1 MRPQRARRVIVIA
14 LLACA
19 GIPACSAGRDPI
31 RIGLAGS
38 FTDPVGTPMLLAARL
53 AVEEINAAGGVRGRP
68 LELIEREDFA
78 DPDSAIQIAVEL
90 QASDAVAVIGH
101 LFSSTSLAAAPVYNS
116 GERPIV
122 ELSPS
127 SSAPQITDAGPWT
140 FRLCPS
146 DLAHGSALARW
157 AADQLKLTDGAIM
170 YLNDEY
176 GRGIRQAF
184 AQRFVERGGRLQ
196 GVEPYL
202 GGTPDLRP
210 NLERLKQMGRARFL
224 MIAGNRGEAEQI
236 LRDGQ
241 SLGIT
246 LPLLGGDGL
255 EGLEQAGA
263 LGEGAYISAAYH
275 PGIST
280 SRNRQFIDAYRR
292 KYPDARLPNQP
303 AAATYDAVKLLA
315 LVVSEAGTGRRA
327 VRDRLAQV
335 GRESPAFEGA
345 TSRIA
350 FDSQGDV
357 SEGQVYITMVRS
369 GQVLLAG
376 GS

>member
-1 MRPQRARRVIVIA
+1 MR
-14 LLACA
+14 
-19 GIPACSAGRDPI
+19 
-31 RIGLAGS
+31 
-38 FTDPVGTPMLLAARL
+38 LAARL

-68 LELIEREDFA
+68 LELIERDDFA
-78 DPDSAIQIAVEL
+78 DPDSAVRIAVDL
-90 QASDAVAVIGH
+90 QASDAVAVVGH
-101 LFSSTSLAAAPVYNS
+101 LFSSTSLAAAPIYNS
-116 GERPIV
+116 GERPMV

-127 SSAPQITDAGPWT
+127 SSAPQMTDAGPWT

-157 AADQLKLTDGAIM
+157 AADELRLTDGAIL

-202 GGTPDLRP
+202 GGSPDLRP
-210 NLERLKQMGRARFL
+210 NLERLKQLGRARFL
-224 MIAGNRGEAEQI
+224 MIAGNRAEAERI
-236 LRDGQ
+236 LRDGR
-241 SLGIT
+241 SLGVT

-263 LGEGAYISAAYH
+263 LAEGAYISAAYH

-280 SRNRQFIDAYRR
+280 STNRRFVEAYRR
-292 KYPDARLPNQP
+292 KYPDAGRPNQP

-315 LVVSEAGTGRRA
+315 SVIEDAGTGRRA
-327 VRDRLAQV
+327 IRDRLGQV
-335 GRESPAFEGA
+335 GREGPAFEGA

-350 FDSQGDV
+350 FDPQGDV
-357 SEGQVYITMVRS
+357 SEGQVYITVVQG
-369 GQVLLAG
+369 GQLLLAR